1 MHSKLKSLPN
11 IFTGPPIFVNE
22 NTLTMY
28 VNLYQPLTVN
38 FSLYSNPIVEEIWIE
53 GVAPN
58 YTKNKTIHFFRI
70 SETKLK
76 YTEFKS
82 NAFIKGKEIA
92 FDVKMFS
99 HEYERYR
106 IWTKNGLGEVSTTF
120 KIQAVGKI
128 ILKL

>member
-1 MHSKLKSLPN
+1 MAL
-11 IFTGPPIFVNE
+11 
-22 NTLTMY
+22 
-28 VNLYQPLTVN
+28 
-38 FSLYSNPIVEEIWIE
+38 
-53 GVAPN
+53 N
-58 YTKNKTIHFFRI
+58 YTKNETINCFRI

-92 FDVKMFS
+92 FEVNMYS
-99 HEYERYR
+99 HEYEMYR

-120 KIQAVGKI
+120 KLQAVGKI